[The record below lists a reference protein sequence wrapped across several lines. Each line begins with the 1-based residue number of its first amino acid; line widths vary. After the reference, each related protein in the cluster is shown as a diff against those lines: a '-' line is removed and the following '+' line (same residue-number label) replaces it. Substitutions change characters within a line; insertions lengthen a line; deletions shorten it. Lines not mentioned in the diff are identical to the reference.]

1 VLQTVGEDCVLRF
14 QSPIIKIG
22 QAMLLVS
29 SSVFSVAASF
39 PLLSLS
45 LSHGFTSIY
54 FSVLT
59 PSLYFSMFFTEI
71 FNFAASLTSYKLDF
85 VPMELKIVNKLKE
98 LLVS

>member
-1 VLQTVGEDCVLRF
+1 MKIKRERDEAFLYLLLQL
-14 QSPIIKIG
+14 QSP
-22 QAMLLVS
+22 
-29 SSVFSVAASF
+29 FS
-39 PLLSLS
+39 LSLS

-71 FNFAASLTSYKLDF
+71 FNFAASLTSFKLDF
-85 VPMELKIVNKLKE
+85 VPMELKIVNKLKG